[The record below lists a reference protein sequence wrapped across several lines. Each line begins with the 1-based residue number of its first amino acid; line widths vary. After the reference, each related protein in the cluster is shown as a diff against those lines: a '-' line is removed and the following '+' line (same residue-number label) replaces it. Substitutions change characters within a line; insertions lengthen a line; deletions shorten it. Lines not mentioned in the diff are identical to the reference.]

1 MLVMRAL
8 SNCAM
13 ERTDVIDL
21 AAFRRNESQELS
33 LVDLVEQ
40 AEGLIALQHAV
51 LDECRAHPLR
61 NEPDKRID
69 AVINSLQHLRRHM
82 KLLRQLS
89 PRR

>member
-1 MLVMRAL
+1 MLVMGAL

-33 LVDLVEQ
+33 LVDLVKQ
-40 AEGLIALQHAV
+40 AEGLIVLQHAV

-61 NEPDKRID
+61 NDPDKRID
-69 AVINSLQHLRRHM
+69 AVVNSLRHLRRHM

-89 PRR
+89 LRR